1 MCYNNTMK
9 TKIITLIFACVL
21 MNACAYNPVVDTA
34 GRSGTFTD
42 DMAREITNDIQHCQ
56 KLADKNTFRLYD
68 SANQV
73 WGAYFHYA
81 TLGIVPP
88 REWKYKTRVQDCLK
102 GRGHS
107 VIK

>member
-56 KLADKNTFRLYD
+56 KLADKN
-68 SANQV
+68 
-73 WGAYFHYA
+73 
-81 TLGIVPP
+81 
-88 REWKYKTRVQDCLK
+88 
-102 GRGHS
+102 
-107 VIK
+107 

>member
-21 MNACAYNPVVDTA
+21 MNACAYNPVIDTA
-34 GRSGTFTD
+34 GRSGTFND
-42 DMAREITNDIQHCQ
+42 DMAREITNDVQHCQ

-68 SANQV
+68 SANQI
-73 WGAYFHYA
+73 WSAYFHYG
-81 TLGIVPP
+81 TLGIIPQ

-107 VIK
+107 VVK

>member
-21 MNACAYNPVVDTA
+21 MNACAYNPVIDTA

-42 DMAREITNDIQHCQ
+42 DMARKITNDVQHCQ
-56 KLADKNTFRLYD
+56 KLANDNTFRSWD
-68 SANQV
+68 SLQQV

-81 TLGIVPP
+81 SLGIIPH
-88 REWKYKTRVQDCLK
+88 REWKYKTRVQSCLK

-107 VIK
+107 VVK